1 ASPTKAERSSR
12 NLTSSAR
19 ATTAPRPASVYCCLE
34 MLDGVVVQT
43 ETRQQYTDAGL
54 GAVVARAELVKL
66 RDDLSAFVGLAQF
79 QISFGQQVEVLRLVR
94 MFLDLLRQLG
104 QIQLRPVL
112 RREIGTI
119 IKIIEKMLIGIRT

>member
-1 ASPTKAERSSR
+1 
-12 NLTSSAR
+12 
-19 ATTAPRPASVYCCLE
+19 
-34 MLDGVVVQT
+34 M
-43 ETRQQYTDAGL
+43 
-54 GAVVARAELVKL
+54 

-119 IKIIEKMLIGIRT
+119 IKIIEKMLIGIRTRRSIFGESLKDIQIPLCGVHLMEAPLDHGKFVVA